1 MAVKIIVRQA
11 GMSFSMKIKKD
22 ILYAPAENSKKIG
35 NAIKLSAT

>member
-22 ILYAPAENSKKIG
+22 IYAHAENSKKIG